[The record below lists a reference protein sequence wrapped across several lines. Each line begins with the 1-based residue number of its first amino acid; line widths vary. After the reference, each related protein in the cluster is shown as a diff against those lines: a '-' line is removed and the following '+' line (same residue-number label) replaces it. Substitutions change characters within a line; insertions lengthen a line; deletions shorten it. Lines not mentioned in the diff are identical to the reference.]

1 MAFPRRILV
10 LALFGLIAIPAA
22 AAAQDAAPVKLV
34 AGTWTGTVIPPDG
47 ATDVTYEVSY
57 SGDTLNIV
65 LVAGQHG
72 RFPLHELAVTAT
84 KISFSFTPGPRVVC
98 ALTAD
103 DKGAYSGD
111 CTDDG
116 GLVVPM
122 TMVPPSKDAPAGGSG
137 S

>member
-1 MAFPRRILV
+1 MTFPRRILV

-22 AAAQDAAPVKLV
+22 AAAQDAPPVKLA

-47 ATDVTYEVSY
+47 AMDVTYEVAY
-57 SGDTLNIV
+57 SGDTLNVV

-72 RFPLHELAVTAT
+72 KFALQELAVTAT

-98 ALTAD
+98 ALTVNE
-103 DKGAYSGD
+103 KGAYSGD

-122 TMVPPSKDAPAGGSG
+122 TMVPPAKDAPASGSG